1 MSMAAGTAMPL
12 TAAHIRDARQHRIL
26 SFHAVDRLEDMELPG
41 FRWRSL
47 KAKDADAAADRH
59 DAAN

>member
-1 MSMAAGTAMPL
+1 MATGTAMPL
-12 TAAHIRDARQHRIL
+12 TAARIRDARQHRIS
-26 SFHAVDRLEDMELPG
+26 SFHAVDRLEYIGLSG
-41 FRWRSL
+41 FRWRSP